1 MADEDRRIEQHSHRN
16 EKQNSKGILERLK
29 IPRCAV
35 TQIGFIHDH
44 SRNERAQGKGNSKEF
59 RRTKC
64 HAEGKI
70 ATWIIWQLSDQVLAT
85 AAANMHEIPLITT
98 IALALSAALL
108 FGLIARRLGLS
119 PIVGYLIAGVLIG
132 PYTPGV
138 VGDAKIAS
146 ELAEIGVILLMFGVG
161 LHFSFKDLLAVRAL
175 AIPGA
180 LAQSTAA
187 TFACMALAV
196 AIGWSWQS
204 GLILGIAVSVASTVV
219 MLRALLDHGIVE
231 TAEGHTAIGWL
242 VVQDII
248 TVLVLV
254 LVPAV
259 AATGGASN
267 IGHTVVIAL
276 GKLALLVAIIMLGGA
291 RFVPWLLL
299 RVARLRSTELFTL
312 AVLVMAICVATVS
325 YVAFGASMALGAFL
339 GGMVVGQSKVSDQA
353 GADVLPMRNVFAV
366 LFFVS
371 VGMLFDWRAVIAV
384 PGLLIGVLGIILLV
398 TPLLAFLIVI
408 VSGHA
413 LKTALTLAAG
423 LAQIGEFSFIVA
435 EMAKPLSLM
444 PATGHNVVVG
454 AAIISI
460 GLNPLTFRWVLALE
474 PRFSKLSW
482 IATRSEKLGA
492 RANVIAAKRMQED
505 PGAIVVGYGPVG
517 QTVTR
522 LLAEFEINPIIV
534 ETNVDVVL
542 ELQQRGK
549 QALFG
554 DASRPEILRA
564 ARLDAAAYL
573 IVTVPHAEISLRIIQ
588 AAREVAPLVRII
600 TRAEYINQSEAF
612 VQAGA
617 AIIRYDEAESAA
629 ALAEALLQDI
639 DVPADRIDA
648 IVSKIRNE
656 LAPTRR
662 SLTNE
667 S

>member
-1 MADEDRRIEQHSHRN
+1 
-16 EKQNSKGILERLK
+16 
-29 IPRCAV
+29 
-35 TQIGFIHDH
+35 
-44 SRNERAQGKGNSKEF
+44 
-59 RRTKC
+59 
-64 HAEGKI
+64 
-70 ATWIIWQLSDQVLAT
+70 
-85 AAANMHEIPLITT
+85 MHEIPLITT

-132 PYTPGV
+132 PHTPGV

-161 LHFSFKDLLAVRAL
+161 LHFSFKDLLAVRSL

-187 TFACMALAV
+187 TLACMGLAV
-196 AIGWSWQS
+196 LIGWSWQS

-231 TAEGHTAIGWL
+231 TPEGHTAIGWL
-242 VVQDII
+242 VVQDIV

-259 AATGGASN
+259 AGTGGASN

-276 GKLALLVAIIMLGGA
+276 GKLALLVAIMMLGGA

-299 RVARLRSTELFTL
+299 RLARLRSTELFTL

-371 VGMLFDWRAVIAV
+371 VGMLFDWRAVIAA

-398 TPLLAFLIVI
+398 TPLFAFLIVI

-413 LKTALTLAAG
+413 VKTALTLAAG

-435 EMAKPLSLM
+435 EMAKSLGLV
-444 PATGHNVVVG
+444 PAIGHNVVVG

-460 GLNPLTFRWVLALE
+460 GLNPVIFRWVLALE
-474 PRFSKLSW
+474 PRLSKLSW
-482 IATRSEKLGA
+482 IATRNEKLGA
-492 RANVIAAKRMQED
+492 RANVMAAKRMQQD

-522 LLAEFEINPIIV
+522 LLAEFEINPIIL

-554 DASRPEILRA
+554 DAARPDILRA

-573 IVTVPHAEISLRIIQ
+573 IVTVPHADISLRIVQ

-639 DVPADRIDA
+639 DVPVERIDA

-656 LAPTRR
+656 LAPPRR
-662 SLTNE
+662 SLTIE

>member
-1 MADEDRRIEQHSHRN
+1 
-16 EKQNSKGILERLK
+16 
-29 IPRCAV
+29 
-35 TQIGFIHDH
+35 
-44 SRNERAQGKGNSKEF
+44 
-59 RRTKC
+59 
-64 HAEGKI
+64 
-70 ATWIIWQLSDQVLAT
+70 
-85 AAANMHEIPLITT
+85 MHEIPLITT

-108 FGLIARRLGLS
+108 FGLIARRLKLS

-161 LHFSFKDLLAVRAL
+161 LHFSLKDLLAVRSL

-187 TFACMALAV
+187 TLACMGLAV

-242 VVQDII
+242 VVQDIV

-259 AATGGASN
+259 AVAGGTSN
-267 IGHTVVIAL
+267 IGHTVAIAV
-276 GKLALLVAIIMLGGA
+276 GKLALLIGIMLLGGA

-299 RVARLRSTELFTL
+299 RVARLRSAELFTL

-371 VGMLFDWRAVIAV
+371 VGMLFDWRAVIAM

-398 TPLLAFLIVI
+398 TPLLAFFIVI
-408 VSGHA
+408 LSGHA
-413 LKTALTLAAG
+413 VKTAVTLAAG

-435 EMAKPLSLM
+435 EMARSLGLM
-444 PATGHNVVVG
+444 PASGHDVVVG

-460 GLNPLTFRWVLALE
+460 SLNPLVFRWVLALE
-474 PRFSKLSW
+474 PMISKLSW
-482 IATRSEKLGA
+482 VATRSEKLGA
-492 RANVIAAKRMQED
+492 RANVVTIKRMQQD

-522 LLAEFEINPIIV
+522 LLAEFEINPIIL

-554 DASRPEILRA
+554 DASRPEILRS

-573 IVTVPHAEISLRIIQ
+573 IVTVPHADISLRIIQ

-600 TRAEYINQSEAF
+600 TRAEYINQAEAF

-639 DVPADRIDA
+639 DVPAERIDA
-648 IVSKIRNE
+648 IVGKIRNE
-656 LAPTRR
+656 LAPARR
-662 SLTNE
+662 RLAHE

>member
-1 MADEDRRIEQHSHRN
+1 
-16 EKQNSKGILERLK
+16 
-29 IPRCAV
+29 
-35 TQIGFIHDH
+35 
-44 SRNERAQGKGNSKEF
+44 
-59 RRTKC
+59 
-64 HAEGKI
+64 
-70 ATWIIWQLSDQVLAT
+70 
-85 AAANMHEIPLITT
+85 MHEIPLITT

-138 VGDAKIAS
+138 VGDAKLAS

-161 LHFSFKDLLAVRAL
+161 LHFSFKDLLAVRSL

-187 TFACMALAV
+187 TFACMVLAM

-242 VVQDII
+242 VVQDIV

-259 AATGGASN
+259 AAAGGASN
-267 IGHTVVIAL
+267 IGHTVVIAV
-276 GKLALLVAIIMLGGA
+276 GKLAVLVAIMMLAGA

-299 RVARLRSTELFTL
+299 RVARLRSAELFTL

-325 YVAFGASMALGAFL
+325 YAAFGASMALGAFL

-353 GADVLPMRNVFAV
+353 GADVLPMRNIFTV

-384 PGLLIGVLGIILLV
+384 PGLLIGVLGVILLV
-398 TPLLAFLIVI
+398 TPLLAFFIVI

-413 LKTALTLAAG
+413 VKTALTLAAG
-423 LAQIGEFSFIVA
+423 LAQIGEFSFIVS
-435 EMAKPLSLM
+435 EMAKSLGLM
-444 PATGHNVVVG
+444 PGSGHNVVVG

-460 GLNPLTFRWVLALE
+460 SLNPLIFRWVLALE
-474 PRFSKLSW
+474 PLLSKLSW
-482 IATRSEKLGA
+482 TANRREKLGA

-522 LLAEFEINPIIV
+522 LLAEFGINPVIL

-600 TRAEYINQSEAF
+600 SRAEYINQAEAF

-639 DVPADRIDA
+639 DVPAERIDA

-656 LAPTRR
+656 LAPVRP
-662 SLTNE
+662 SLTSE

>member
-1 MADEDRRIEQHSHRN
+1 
-16 EKQNSKGILERLK
+16 
-29 IPRCAV
+29 
-35 TQIGFIHDH
+35 
-44 SRNERAQGKGNSKEF
+44 
-59 RRTKC
+59 
-64 HAEGKI
+64 
-70 ATWIIWQLSDQVLAT
+70 
-85 AAANMHEIPLITT
+85 MHEIPLITT
-98 IALALSAALL
+98 IALALSAALF
-108 FGLIARRLGLS
+108 FGLIVRRLGLS

-146 ELAEIGVILLMFGVG
+146 QLAEIGVILLMFGVG
-161 LHFSFKDLLAVRAL
+161 LHFSFRDLLAVRSL

-187 TFACMALAV
+187 TLVCTGLAV
-196 AIGWSWQS
+196 AIGWSWRS

-219 MLRALLDHGIVE
+219 MLRVLLDQGIVE
-231 TAEGHTAIGWL
+231 TAEGHVAIGWL
-242 VVQDII
+242 VVQDIV

-254 LVPAV
+254 LVPV
-259 AATGGASN
+259 VTAAGSAPN
-267 IGHTVVIAL
+267 IGHTVVVAA
-276 GKLALLVAIIMLGGA
+276 GKLALLVAIMMLAGA

-299 RVARLRSTELFTL
+299 RVARLRSGELFTL

-353 GADVLPMRNVFAV
+353 GADILPMRNVFTV

-371 VGMLFDWRAVIAV
+371 VGMLFNWRAVIAAPV
-384 PGLLIGVLGIILLV
+384 LLIGVLGIIFVV

-413 LKTALTLAAG
+413 VKTALTLAAG
-423 LAQIGEFSFIVA
+423 LGQIGEFSFIVA
-435 EMAKPLSLM
+435 GMAKSLGLM
-444 PATGHNVVVG
+444 PDSGHNVIVG
-454 AAIISI
+454 AAILSIS
-460 GLNPLTFRWVLALE
+460 LNPIIFRWVLALE
-474 PRFSKLSW
+474 PRLSKLPW
-482 IATRSEKLGA
+482 VATRSEKLGA
-492 RANVIAAKRMQED
+492 RANVIMERRRQED

-522 LLAEFEINPIIV
+522 LLAEFEINPVIL
-534 ETNVDVVL
+534 EMNVDVVL

-549 QALFG
+549 HALFG
-554 DASRPEILRA
+554 DARRPEILRA

-573 IVTVPHAEISLRIIQ
+573 IVTVPHADISLRIIQ

-612 VQAGA
+612 MQAGA

-639 DVPADRIDA
+639 DVPAERINA

-656 LAPTRR
+656 FAPVRR

>member
-1 MADEDRRIEQHSHRN
+1 M
-16 EKQNSKGILERLK
+16 
-29 IPRCAV
+29 
-35 TQIGFIHDH
+35 
-44 SRNERAQGKGNSKEF
+44 
-59 RRTKC
+59 
-64 HAEGKI
+64 
-70 ATWIIWQLSDQVLAT
+70 LAT

-353 GADVLPMRNVFAV
+353 GADVLPMRNLFAV

-435 EMAKPLSLM
+435 EMAKSLSLM

-474 PRFSKLSW
+474 PRLSKLSW

-573 IVTVPHAEISLRIIQ
+573 IVTVPHAEISLQIIQ

-639 DVPADRIDA
+639 DVPAERIDA

>member
-1 MADEDRRIEQHSHRN
+1 
-16 EKQNSKGILERLK
+16 
-29 IPRCAV
+29 
-35 TQIGFIHDH
+35 
-44 SRNERAQGKGNSKEF
+44 
-59 RRTKC
+59 
-64 HAEGKI
+64 
-70 ATWIIWQLSDQVLAT
+70 
-85 AAANMHEIPLITT
+85 MHEIPLITT

-639 DVPADRIDA
+639 DVPAERIDA

-656 LAPTRR
+656 LAPARR

-667 S
+667 N

>member
-1 MADEDRRIEQHSHRN
+1 
-16 EKQNSKGILERLK
+16 
-29 IPRCAV
+29 
-35 TQIGFIHDH
+35 
-44 SRNERAQGKGNSKEF
+44 
-59 RRTKC
+59 
-64 HAEGKI
+64 
-70 ATWIIWQLSDQVLAT
+70 
-85 AAANMHEIPLITT
+85 MHEIPLITT

-108 FGLIARRLGLS
+108 FGLIVRRLGLA

-132 PYTPGV
+132 PHTPGV

-161 LHFSFKDLLAVRAL
+161 LHFSLKDLLAVRWIAV
-175 AIPGA
+175 PGA
-180 LAQSTAA
+180 LGQSTAA
-187 TFACMALAV
+187 TLACAALAV
-196 AIGWSWQS
+196 AVGWTWQT

-219 MLRALLDHGIVE
+219 LLRALIDHGGVD
-231 TAEGHTAIGWL
+231 TPEGHAAVGWL
-242 VVQDII
+242 VVEDII

-254 LVPAV
+254 LLPPL
-259 AATGGASN
+259 AATSGNGA
-267 IGHTVVIAL
+267 GLWQTIATAVL
-276 GKLALLVAIIMLGGA
+276 KLALLTAIMMLAGA

-299 RVARLRSTELFTL
+299 RVARLRSRELFTL
-312 AVLVMAICVATVS
+312 TVLVMAICVATIS

-353 GADVLPMRNVFAV
+353 AADVLPMRNAFAV
-366 LFFVS
+366 LFFVA
-371 VGMLFDWRAVIAV
+371 VGMLFDYRAVLES
-384 PGLLIGVLGIILLV
+384 PMLMLGVLGIILLV
-398 TPLLAFLIVI
+398 KPVAALAIVI
-408 VSGHA
+408 IGGHS
-413 LKTALTLAAG
+413 LKTALTVAGG
-423 LAQIGEFSFIVA
+423 LAQIGEFSFILGD
-435 EMAKPLSLM
+435 MAQSLGLM
-444 PATGHNVVVG
+444 PGKVNSMIVAG
-454 AAIISI
+454 AIISI
-460 GLNPLTFRWVLALE
+460 GLNPFVFRRMLALE
-474 PRFSKLSW
+474 PVLGRSALLAKWL
-482 IATRSEKLGA
+482 ARRSEKLGA
-492 RANVIAAKRMQED
+492 RANEIAAERMQD

-639 DVPADRIDA
+639 DVPAERIDA
-648 IVSKIRNE
+648 IVRKIRNE

>member
-1 MADEDRRIEQHSHRN
+1 
-16 EKQNSKGILERLK
+16 
-29 IPRCAV
+29 
-35 TQIGFIHDH
+35 
-44 SRNERAQGKGNSKEF
+44 
-59 RRTKC
+59 
-64 HAEGKI
+64 
-70 ATWIIWQLSDQVLAT
+70 
-85 AAANMHEIPLITT
+85 MHEIPLITT

-138 VGDAKIAS
+138 VGDAKVAV

-161 LHFSFKDLLAVRAL
+161 LHFSLKELLAVRSL

-187 TFACMALAV
+187 TLACMGLAV

-242 VVQDII
+242 VVQDIV

-259 AATGGASN
+259 AVAGGTSN
-267 IGHTVVIAL
+267 IGHTVAIAV
-276 GKLALLVAIIMLGGA
+276 GKLALLIAIMMLGGA

-299 RVARLRSTELFTL
+299 RVARLRSAELFTL

-353 GADVLPMRNVFAV
+353 GADVLPMRNVFTV

-398 TPLLAFLIVI
+398 TPLLAFFIVI

-413 LKTALTLAAG
+413 VKTALTLAAG

-435 EMAKPLSLM
+435 EMAKSLGLM
-444 PATGHNVVVG
+444 PDSGHNVVVG

-460 GLNPLTFRWVLALE
+460 SLNPLIFRWVLALGTE
-474 PRFSKLSW
+474 AFEIVLGCDRQRKTRRTRERYGDQTYAARSRRDRRRLWACRANRHALARGVRDQSHHHRDECRCCPRTSTAGKAGALW
-482 IATRSEKLGA
+482 RRCATRHSARGPARCRGLPHRHGA
-492 RANVIAAKRMQED
+492 ARRHQPAYHPGRARGCATRANHHPRRVHQSIGGIRAGR
-505 PGAIVVGYGPVG
+505 
-517 QTVTR
+517 
-522 LLAEFEINPIIV
+522 
-534 ETNVDVVL
+534 
-542 ELQQRGK
+542 RG
-549 QALFG
+549 
-554 DASRPEILRA
+554 
-564 ARLDAAAYL
+564 
-573 IVTVPHAEISLRIIQ
+573 HHSLR
-588 AAREVAPLVRII
+588 RSRI
-600 TRAEYINQSEAF
+600 
-612 VQAGA
+612 
-617 AIIRYDEAESAA
+617 
-629 ALAEALLQDI
+629 
-639 DVPADRIDA
+639 
-648 IVSKIRNE
+648 
-656 LAPTRR
+656 RR
-662 SLTNE
+662 SPGGSFVAGHRRLGGANRRNC
-667 S
+667 

>member
-1 MADEDRRIEQHSHRN
+1 
-16 EKQNSKGILERLK
+16 
-29 IPRCAV
+29 
-35 TQIGFIHDH
+35 
-44 SRNERAQGKGNSKEF
+44 
-59 RRTKC
+59 
-64 HAEGKI
+64 
-70 ATWIIWQLSDQVLAT
+70 
-85 AAANMHEIPLITT
+85 MHEIPLITT

-138 VGDAKIAS
+138 VGDAKVAV

-161 LHFSFKDLLAVRAL
+161 LHFSLKELLAVRSL

-187 TFACMALAV
+187 TLACMGLAV

-242 VVQDII
+242 VVQDIV

-259 AATGGASN
+259 AVASGTSN
-267 IGHTVVIAL
+267 IGHTVAIAV
-276 GKLALLVAIIMLGGA
+276 GKLALLIAIMMLGGA

-299 RVARLRSTELFTL
+299 RVARLRSAELFTL

-353 GADVLPMRNVFAV
+353 GADVLPMRNVFTV

-398 TPLLAFLIVI
+398 TPLLAFFIVI

-413 LKTALTLAAG
+413 VKTALTLAAG

-435 EMAKPLSLM
+435 EMAKSLGLM
-444 PATGHNVVVG
+444 PDSGHNVVVG

-460 GLNPLTFRWVLALE
+460 SLNPLIFRWVLALE
-474 PRFSKLSW
+474 PRLSKLSW
-482 IATRSEKLGA
+482 VATRSEKLGA
-492 RANVIAAKRMQED
+492 RANVMAIKRMQQD

-522 LLAEFEINPIIV
+522 LLAEFEINPIIL

-554 DASRPEILRA
+554 DAARPDILRA

-573 IVTVPHAEISLRIIQ
+573 IVTVPHADISLRIIQ

-639 DVPADRIDA
+639 DVPAERIDA

-656 LAPTRR
+656 LAPRRR
-662 SLTNE
+662 SLATE

>member
-1 MADEDRRIEQHSHRN
+1 
-16 EKQNSKGILERLK
+16 
-29 IPRCAV
+29 V
-35 TQIGFIHDH
+35 
-44 SRNERAQGKGNSKEF
+44 
-59 RRTKC
+59 
-64 HAEGKI
+64 
-70 ATWIIWQLSDQVLAT
+70 
-85 AAANMHEIPLITT
+85 HEIPLITT

-108 FGLIARRLGLS
+108 FGLLAKRLGLS
-119 PIVGYLIAGVLIG
+119 PIVGYLIAGVVIG

-146 ELAEIGVILLMFGVG
+146 QLAEIGVILLMFGVG
-161 LHFSFKDLLAVRAL
+161 LHFSLKDLLAVRSIAV
-175 AIPGA
+175 PGA
-180 LAQSTAA
+180 LGQSTAA
-187 TFACMALAV
+187 TIACTGLAV
-196 AIGWSWQS
+196 AVGWTWQT
-204 GLILGIAVSVASTVV
+204 GLLLGIAVSVASTVV
-219 MLRALLDHGIVE
+219 LLRALIDHGGVD
-231 TAEGHTAIGWL
+231 TPEGHAAVGWL
-242 VVQDII
+242 IMEDII

-254 LVPAV
+254 LLPPL
-259 AATGGASN
+259 AATGGDDGTSLWQ
-267 IGHTVVIAL
+267 TVGIAVL
-276 GKLALLVAIIMLGGA
+276 KLTVLTAIMMLAGA

-299 RVARLRSTELFTL
+299 RIARLRSRELFTL
-312 AVLVMAICVATVS
+312 SVLVMAICVATVS

-353 GADVLPMRNVFAV
+353 AADVLPMRNAFSV
-366 LFFVS
+366 LFFVA
-371 VGMLFDWRAVIAV
+371 VGMLFDYRAVLES
-384 PGLLIGVLGIILLV
+384 PGLLLGVLGIILIIKPV
-398 TPLLAFLIVI
+398 SALAIAI
-408 VSGHA
+408 IGGHS
-413 LKTALTLAAG
+413 LKTALTVAGG
-423 LAQIGEFSFIVA
+423 LAQIGEFSFILGD
-435 EMAKPLSLM
+435 MAQSLGLM
-444 PATGHNVVVG
+444 PGAGNNVLVD

-460 GLNPLTFRWVLALE
+460 SLNPLIFRRMLALE
-474 PRFSKLSW
+474 PVLTRRPSLAKWL
-482 IATRSEKLGA
+482 TGRSERLGA
-492 RANVIAAKRMQED
+492 RANELAAERMQD

-522 LLAEFEINPIIV
+522 LLAEFEISPIIV

-554 DASRPEILRA
+554 DATRPEILRS

-648 IVSKIRNE
+648 LVSSIRNE
-656 LAPTRR
+656 LAPARK
-662 SLTNE
+662 SLTIE